1 MIASPANPRLTMLLR
16 TLTGIEVLV
25 LFAAGVGLFFFP
37 DNTRP
42 LWPWTPAPF
51 NTAFLGAIYLASLAA
66 VFSMFT
72 SGRWSPARIVLP
84 ALLVFTVI
92 VLAVSLLYLNQL
104 DLNRWSTYLIW
115 LPLYVILPLSAAYH
129 IQLYRRQSPAD
140 PTPTPSA
147 WRAYLLG
154 VSVVVGLY
162 GIGMIIAP
170 ATLTA
175 FWPWKIDEFHGRMYS
190 AVFATGA
197 VLAFMVSRAASRA
210 EWITMAF
217 AQGVLAFFSIA
228 GLLIVDASARRVD
241 WTQAGA
247 WLWATIFVVAL
258 LASFGMLLRA
268 RRMRASA

>member
-1 MIASPANPRLTMLLR
+1 MVASSTNPRLTLLLR

-25 LFAAGVGLFFFP
+25 LFAAGVGMYFFP
-37 DNTRP
+37 DSTRP

-51 NTAFLGAIYLASLAA
+51 NTAFLGAIYLASLVTVFLMAA
-66 VFSMFT
+66 

-84 ALLVFTVI
+84 SLLVFTVI

-104 DLNRWSTYLIW
+104 DLNRWSTWLIW
-115 LPLYVILPLSAAYH
+115 LPLYVILPLNAAYH
-129 IQLYRRQSPAD
+129 IWLYRRQPPAESIS
-140 PTPTPSA
+140 TPSV

-154 VSVVVGLY
+154 ASALVGLY
-162 GIGMIIAP
+162 GIGTIIAP

-175 FWPWKIDEFHGRMYS
+175 FWPWKIDDFHGRMYS
-190 AVFATGA
+190 AVFVTGA
-197 VLAFMVSRAASRA
+197 VLIFTVSRTASRA
-210 EWITMAF
+210 EWITMAL
-217 AQGVLAFFSIA
+217 AQGVLALFSIA

-247 WLWATIFVVAL
+247 WLWVAL
-258 LASFGMLLRA
+258 FAAALIVSLGMLLRA